1 MTYDTP
7 APPPR
12 VETPPPP
19 QIDVDMRQRQG
30 DLRQAGTQDLRQ
42 TGTQQQNQEGRIQQS
57 GTVRQ
62 DVAGSVQQNVDG
74 NTLRTGDVR
83 STNQNDAR
91 GGSANI
97 DNHSTINKTDKS
109 VSMGTQFLPECTVG
123 LSIGVPGSGAFQ
135 IGVPSKECIR
145 ERGKATEALAGAQA
159 DIARSQADAT
169 IATARANAMAAMRK
183 ADALAAEGIARI
195 QADKEV
201 SLQRQGD
208 SHVQSMTKMACDFS
222 IDRAG
227 TARQSWQ
234 QFDSVSGKIGRH
246 PTAKAG
252 AQQLWGEAVTS
263 SAQSMES
270 GAVCVESTR
279 SQLGI
284 EAKKFDIPKLEFE
297 TPKPVKPAPKPPA
310 KEKEEDCP
318 DKDKKKKP

>member
-1 MTYDTP
+1 MTYETP

-12 VETPPPP
+12 VETQP
-19 QIDVDMRQRQG
+19 QPRIDVDMSQRQG
-30 DLRQAGTQDLRQ
+30 DMRQ
-42 TGTQQQNQEGRIQQS
+42 TGRQDQRQTQEGQLRQEGTLRQDGRLQQNGTLQQ
-57 GTVRQ
+57 T
-62 DVAGSVQQNVDG
+62 ADG

-83 STNQNDAR
+83 SSNQIEA
-91 GGSANI
+91 GGGGASI
-97 DNHSTINKTDKS
+97 DNRSTVNKTDKS

-145 ERGKATEALAGAQA
+145 ERGKATETLAIAQV

-169 IATARANAMAAMRK
+169 IAIARANATAAIRK
-183 ADALAAEGIARI
+183 ADAAAAEGIAKI
-195 QADKEV
+195 EADKEV
-201 SLQRQGD
+201 GLQKQGD
-208 SHVQSMTKMACDFS
+208 SHVQIMTKMACDFS

-234 QFDSVSGKIGRH
+234 QFDNVSGKVGRH

-263 SAQSMES
+263 SAQSMEA

-284 EAKKFDIPKLEFE
+284 EAKKFEVPKLEFE
-297 TPKPVKPAPKPPA
+297 TPKPVKPVKPP
-310 KEKEEDCP
+310 EKKDDCP
-318 DKDKKKKP
+318 DKDKKKP

>member
-1 MTYDTP
+1 
-7 APPPR
+7 
-12 VETPPPP
+12 
-19 QIDVDMRQRQG
+19 MRQTGR
-30 DLRQAGTQDLRQ
+30 QDLRQ
-42 TGTQQQNQEGRIQQS
+42 VGTQQQTQDGRIQQS

-83 STNQNDAR
+83 SSNQIEA
-91 GGSANI
+91 GGGGATI
-97 DNHSTINKTDKS
+97 DNRSSVNKTDKS

-145 ERGKATEALAGAQA
+145 ERGKATEALAASQA

-169 IATARANAMAAMRK
+169 IQTARANATAAIRR
-183 ADALAAEGIARI
+183 AETAAAQAIA
-195 QADKEV
+195 QTEADKEV
-201 SLQRQGD
+201 ALQKQDD

-234 QFDSVSGKIGRH
+234 QFDSVSSKIGRH

-263 SAQSMES
+263 SAQSMEA

-279 SQLGI
+279 TQLGI
-284 EAKKFDIPKLEFE
+284 EAKKFEVPKLEFE
-297 TPKPVKPAPKPPA
+297 TPKPVKPAPKAPP
-310 KEKEEDCP
+310 KDEDCP
-318 DKDKKKKP
+318 DKDKKKKS

>member
-12 VETPPPP
+12 TEAPPPP

-30 DLRQAGTQDLRQ
+30 DLRQTGTQDLRQ

-62 DVAGSVQQNVDG
+62 DVAGNVQQNVDG

-83 STNQNDAR
+83 SANTNQA
-91 GGSANI
+91 GGASI
-97 DNHSTINKTDKS
+97 DDHRTINRTDKS

-145 ERGKATEALAGAQA
+145 ERGKATEALAGAQVG
-159 DIARSQADAT
+159 IAQAQADAT
-169 IATARANAMAAMRK
+169 IATARANALAAIRK
-183 ADALAAEGIARI
+183 ADAAAAEAIAKTE
-195 QADKEV
+195 ADKEV
-201 SLQRQGD
+201 ALQQQGD
-208 SHVQSMTKMACDFS
+208 SHVQAMTKMSCDFS

-234 QFDSVSGKIGRH
+234 QFDSVSSKIGRH

-263 SAQSMES
+263 SAQSMEA

-284 EAKKFDIPKLEFE
+284 KAQKFEVPKLEFE
-297 TPKPVKPAPKPPA
+297 TPKPPKPAKPPEKPPA
-310 KEKEEDCP
+310 KEEDCL
-318 DKDKKKKP
+318 DKDKKKN